1 MAGTD
6 YRNGSGYSSRTAEFA
21 TGMGVTGAS
30 SSYNIKQNF
39 NPTTSAP
46 SSGYTPSSV
55 LSPLGSI
62 NGQSPSTY
70 TANRSLA
77 YNRGA

>member
-21 TGMGVTGAS
+21 TGMGITGSA

-39 NPTTSAP
+39 NPTTTSSP
-46 SSGYTPSSV
+46 SGYTPSSV
-55 LSPLGSI
+55 LSSVGSI